1 MKQILLTIFM
11 LLSFNAFTH
20 EGHNQTPGSVKSKH
34 GGVVTLG
41 KQVNLEVLVN
51 GTNVTLYPLTH
62 ESADL
67 KASDVKIT
75 ATAKPRKGSSYPVTF
90 KAEKLGFT
98 ADVDLKGSN
107 RVELEINVEQAGK
120 SDKFKV
126 QVEQ

>member
-1 MKQILLTIFM
+1 MKNTLLIIFT
-11 LLSFNAFTH
+11 LLSFSTFAH

-41 KQVNLEVLVN
+41 KQVNLEVLIN

-67 KASDVKIT
+67 KASDVKVS

-90 KAEKLGFT
+90 KADKLGFS
-98 ADVDLKGSN
+98 ADIDLKGSN

-126 QVEQ
+126 QIEQ